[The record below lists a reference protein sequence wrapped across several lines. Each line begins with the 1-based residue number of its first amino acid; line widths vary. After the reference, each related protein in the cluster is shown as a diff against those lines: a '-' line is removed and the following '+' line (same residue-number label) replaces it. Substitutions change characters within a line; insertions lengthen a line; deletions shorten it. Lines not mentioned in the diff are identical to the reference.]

1 MGKDM
6 ENKIDNQSFVKDQ
19 YKNADNLNARINLH
33 RYNTNKIDWNIWFF
47 EKMNIP
53 EYSNVL
59 ELGCGIGL
67 LWMNNEE
74 SINETLNITLSDFSE
89 GMLQSAKQNINNK
102 NIKYQVIDI
111 QDIPYENES
120 FDIIISRHML
130 YHVPDIDKALSEVK
144 RVLKPGGKFYVSTN
158 GKEHMQELEKLLK
171 DYDKNIEYD
180 LQKFPNK
187 FGIENGYKFLK
198 KHFSNVLLEEFNG
211 QIVVDKVEP
220 VVSYV
225 MSSFSVR
232 KNIFDEHKLDSFY
245 KYVET
250 EIDKLGA
257 LVINTKGGMFTASN
271 PLK

>member
-1 MGKDM
+1 M
-6 ENKIDNQSFVKDQ
+6 ENKFDNKSFVKEQ

-33 RYNTNKIDWNIWFF
+33 RFNTNKIDWNVWFF

-59 ELGCGIGL
+59 ELGCGNGL
-67 LWMNNEE
+67 LWMNNQE
-74 SINETLNITLSDFSE
+74 SINETLSITLSDFSE

-130 YHVPDIDKALSEVK
+130 YHVPDIDKALTEVK

-158 GKEHMQELEKLLK
+158 GKEHMQKLGVLVA
-171 DYDKNIEYD
+171 DYDKNIDFD
-180 LQKFPNK
+180 LQKLANK
-187 FGIENGYKFLK
+187 FGIENGDTFLK
-198 KHFSNVLLEEFNG
+198 KHFSNVFLEEFNG
-211 QIVVDKVEP
+211 QIVVDKVDP

-225 MSSFSVR
+225 MSFSSVQ
-232 KNIFDEHKLDSFY
+232 KNMFDEHKLDSFY

-250 EIDKLGA
+250 ELDKVGA
-257 LVINTKGGMFTASN
+257 FRINTKGGMFIASN
-271 PLK
+271 P